1 MYQFHYKY
9 VKSKFDAKL
18 LFTDTGSLVYEIKS
32 KDVYEE
38 RFKDKKLFDFSEYPV
53 DTTNKN
59 LLGKM
64 KDEFKGQ
71 IITEFIGLKSKMYSL
86 TSIDNKEISKAKVV
100 NKKIRH
106 NEYIECLFNEKVVR
120 HNMKTMQS
128 KLHEI
133 GTYDVLKISL
143 SCFDYKRYVL
153 DDGVNTLAYF
163 HKDIKIDENDNA
175 NKIVRMIKIYKDDKN
190 GKNFME

>member
-1 MYQFHYKY
+1 MYKFHYDY
-9 VKSKFDAKL
+9 VCNKLDVKL

-38 RFKDKKLFDFSEYPV
+38 CFKDRKLFGFSEYPV
-53 DTTNKN
+53 DLKFYDSTNKKV
-59 LLGKM
+59 LGKM

-86 TSIDNKEISKAKVV
+86 ISIDNKESSKAKGV
-100 NKKIRH
+100 NKKIWH
-106 NEYIECLFNEKVVR
+106 NEYVESLFNEKVVR
-120 HNMKTMQS
+120 HNMKIIQS

-133 GTYDVLKISL
+133 GTYDVFKISL
-143 SCFDYKRYVL
+143 SCFDDKRYVL

-163 HKDIKIDENDNA
+163 HKNIRN
-175 NKIVRMIKIYKDDKN
+175 
-190 GKNFME
+190 

>member
-53 DTTNKN
+53 DTTNQN